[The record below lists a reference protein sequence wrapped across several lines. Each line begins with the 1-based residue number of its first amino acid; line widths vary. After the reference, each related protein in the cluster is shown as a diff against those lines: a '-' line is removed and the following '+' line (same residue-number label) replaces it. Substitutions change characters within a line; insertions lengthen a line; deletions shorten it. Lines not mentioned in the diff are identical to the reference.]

1 MDPLAAAL
9 AAFLEALTDRWGVA
23 LEDVESVRLEGD
35 YAPHAAPQVL
45 VRSRLFVQGP
55 VTRDL
60 FVTLPTDGAR

>member
-9 AAFLEALTDRWGVA
+9 AGFLAALTDRWGVA
-23 LEDVESVRLEGD
+23 LDDVESVRLEGD

-45 VRSRLFVQGP
+45 VRSRLWAPGP
-55 VTRDL
+55 VTRDV